1 MNLYDS
7 ELAALLGVQPEGSD
21 QMRQQQNGTTRVDCE
36 CQSCGIVYPRW
47 RTQATRFV
55 HFARCSSCAF
65 AAWVIEQSHKT
76 VSRVLH

>member
-21 QMRQQQNGTTRVDCE
+21 RMRKNQNGTTTVDRTCTHCKEVYQRHLAPYVRVYEYD
-36 CQSCGIVYPRW
+36 V
-47 RTQATRFV
+47 
-55 HFARCSSCAF
+55 CSGCAF